1 MLNLNLRIEYYSFML
16 IKLLYQKTM
25 SVNSGKFF
33 QNSYI
38 VSSPFPPVRFL
49 LFYNLLTN
57 VFYQHATMW
66 TGYNAGGLLRPRLGP
81 SVSNIPY
88 KQIKFFI
95 HD

>member
-1 MLNLNLRIEYYSFML
+1 
-16 IKLLYQKTM
+16 LYQKTM

-33 QNSYI
+33 QYSYI
-38 VSSPFPPVRFL
+38 VSSPFSPVRFL

-57 VFYQHATMW
+57 VIYLHATMW
-66 TGYNAGGLLRPRLGP
+66 TGYHAGGPLRPRLGP
-81 SVSNIPY
+81 SVSNMPY